1 MDYLMKEIASMQEI
15 LKSLKAEVLEL
26 NMISY
31 PIEQT
36 DKGVANIQREIDE
49 VKAAQVQIHAEV
61 AALRG
66 AIEVLHQ
73 TMQAAWIPATVMPA
87 Q

>member
-1 MDYLMKEIASMQEI
+1 MQEI

-36 DKGVANIQREIDE
+36 DKGVANLHREVSE
-49 VKAAQVQIHAEV
+49 VKAAQAQIHAEV
-61 AALRG
+61 SALRG

-73 TMQAAWIPATVMPA
+73 TIQAAWIPATSMPT